1 MAEKPPVSPF
11 DALFKEITAS
21 VATAE
26 LRSMAAQT
34 YAIFDAYVKSGFT
47 RAEALVLV
55 TTMITN
61 SMQGGK

>member
-1 MAEKPPVSPF
+1 MEKKPPKSPF
-11 DALFKEITAS
+11 DTLFEEIAS
-21 VATAE
+21 SIANSE
-26 LRSMAAQT
+26 LRNMAAQT

>member
-1 MAEKPPVSPF
+1 
-11 DALFKEITAS
+11 
-21 VATAE
+21 
-26 LRSMAAQT
+26 MAAQT